1 MTAKKS
7 SQSVKKVAKN
17 VKSVKKPVSAKKAA
31 PAKKPAPVK
40 KAVAAKKPAPAK
52 KPVAPKKPAPAK
64 KAPAPAKKAT
74 PAKKVAAAKPAP
86 VKKAAPAKKPA
97 PAPKAPAKPQAKAPA
112 KAAAKP
118 APKPAPKP
126 VAEPEP
132 PAAIVE
138 VVVEQSL
145 PLPAPTSWDP
155 KRRSA
160 TREKPL
166 TPEELKTFRK
176 LVEDAGRR
184 MQENLDALTRD
195 NLKRSHLDGDL
206 TDTNAH
212 ATHQADRGTD
222 SFDREISLNL
232 ACGRQEELVLIREA
246 LRRLDEGTY
255 GICDICGM
263 PIGRARLKAKPYAR
277 MCVNCKAEAEK
288 GMPKFR
294 PLSKSA
300 GMPSASQDSVERGE
314 DAANDE

>member
-17 VKSVKKPVSAKKAA
+17 VKSVKKPVSAMKAA
-31 PAKKPAPVK
+31 PAKKAAPSK
-40 KAVAAKKPAPAK
+40 APAK
-52 KPVAPKKPAPAK
+52 KVAAKAAPAK
-64 KAPAPAKKAT
+64 KI
-74 PAKKVAAAKPAP
+74 AAAKPAP
-86 VKKAAPAKKPA
+86 VKKAAPAKKPS

-255 GICDICGM
+255 GICEMCGL

-300 GMPSASQDSVERGE
+300 GMPSA
-314 DAANDE
+314 